1 MRTKKTD
8 RFVQDPKQTNS
19 PNFDIAIL
27 SVSKD
32 VSCQPSTNID
42 DEITACREVIRD
54 ILPNDFN
61 IAISESNPGPTPSP
75 SPSHFKG
82 SSIPGQVFMD
92 PGHFKISETADPSVS
107 TDLANI
113 EDRNFVHI
121 SQSIVFSGDCNPITG
136 EGVIS
141 ESDLQQCS
149 INNMF
154 TATH

>member
-1 MRTKKTD
+1 
-8 RFVQDPKQTNS
+8 
-19 PNFDIAIL
+19 
-27 SVSKD
+27 
-32 VSCQPSTNID
+32 
-42 DEITACREVIRD
+42 
-54 ILPNDFN
+54 
-61 IAISESNPGPTPSP
+61 
-75 SPSHFKG
+75 
-82 SSIPGQVFMD
+82 MD